1 MTCYFV
7 KSRASICLRT
17 SLQIFKCV
25 CQYFASAS
33 APFIRYNNSSRQNW
47 TRMVKIQRKLE
58 REMRASHRE
67 KRKKKKKKNAGRVI
81 ENEILLSSIYNFC
94 MYSYAATCFAVCV
107 PFSSFYIF
115 SFIFY
120 FWSDLSLKQDR
131 KSTIILL
138 QPITL

>member
-1 MTCYFV
+1 MPQFV
-7 KSRASICLRT
+7 FERRYKFLSAFANILPALARHLFVTTIHQGRIERAWLKFNENSNERCVLR
-17 SLQIFKCV
+17 I
-25 CQYFASAS
+25 
-33 APFIRYNNSSRQNW
+33 
-47 TRMVKIQRKLE
+47 
-58 REMRASHRE
+58 E
-67 KRKKKKKKNAGRVI
+67 KKEKKKKKKNAGRVI